1 MGTPRDSPLGK
12 ATVYADRYDP
22 ALLYAV
28 ERAPQRALLGLGGT
42 LPFAGG
48 DAWTMWEAQWLD
60 VTGRP
65 QAAVVR
71 FEVPAT
77 SPAIVESKSA
87 KLYFTALNDTR
98 FDGGDDYRATI
109 VRDLSAA
116 TGADVRVELIAPDDA
131 RRLARAAP
139 TGLCLDTLALQ
150 ALHDAPDAAQLAVGD
165 ARVAETLVT
174 QRFRSVC
181 PVTGQPDY
189 ATLAIAY
196 RGAAIDHAALY
207 AYLIAFRRHP
217 GFHEHCVERIFADVT
232 SACAPDALGVSARFT
247 RRGGIDISPW
257 RRRGDAAILDVH
269 TLVQ

>member
-1 MGTPRDSPLGK
+1 MPIATIRRCSTPSSARRSARCWGSAARCRSPA
-12 ATVYADRYDP
+12 ATRGPCGRRSGSTPP
-22 ALLYAV
+22 AGRRRRWCASRCRR
-28 ERAPQRALLGLGGT
+28 RAR
-42 LPFAGG
+42 
-48 DAWTMWEAQWLD
+48 
-60 VTGRP
+60 
-65 QAAVVR
+65 
-71 FEVPAT
+71 
-77 SPAIVESKSA
+77 AIVESKSA

-98 FDGGDDYRATI
+98 FDSGDDYRATI

-116 TGADVRVELIAPDDA
+116 TAADVRVELIAPDDA

-139 TGLCLDTLALQ
+139 AGLCLDTLALP
-150 ALHDAPDAAQLAVGD
+150 ALHAAPDAAQLAVGD
-165 ARVAETLVT
+165 VRVAESLVT

-196 RGAAIDHAALY
+196 RGAAIDHAALL
-207 AYLIAFRRHP
+207 AYLVAFRRHP

-232 SACAPDALGVSARFT
+232 SACAPDALAVSARFT

-257 RRRGDAAILDVH
+257 RRRGDAAILENP